1 MPYEQISETSLKGVF
16 KIQPKVF
23 IDARGY
29 YSPTFV
35 VSEFEKATDYSF
47 NLIQIAS
54 SFNSEKGVFRGLH
67 YQASPYTQG
76 KLVMATEGSVLD
88 IALDIRKNSP
98 TFGQHVTEIL
108 TAEKQNQL
116 WVPPGFAHGY
126 LALENN
132 TRFTYFVTD
141 GVYSPQNERGVNVF
155 DPSLEIGLPLSRREI
170 KLSDKDQLLP
180 NLMDILK
187 EDLLW
192 KKKF

>member
-23 IDARGY
+23 TDKRGY
-29 YSPTFV
+29 YSPTLV
-35 VSEFEKATDYSF
+35 VSDFEKATNFSF
-47 NLIQIAS
+47 NLIQIAT

-67 YQASPYTQG
+67 YQAFPYTQG

-98 TFGQHVTEIL
+98 TFGEHVTEIL

-126 LALENN
+126 LALEKN

-141 GVYSPQNERGVNVF
+141 GVYLPQSEKGVSVF
-155 DPSLEIGLPLSRREI
+155 DPLLKIDLPLSHSEI
-170 KLSDKDQLLP
+170 KFSDKDQLLP
-180 NLMDILK
+180 NLNDISK
-187 EDLLW
+187 EDLL
-192 KKKF
+192 

>member
-1 MPYEQISETSLKGVF
+1 MPYEQISETDLKGVF

-23 IDARGY
+23 TDARGY
-29 YSPTFV
+29 YSPTLV
-35 VSEFEKATDYSF
+35 VSEFEEATRINF
-47 NLIQIAS
+47 NLIQIAT

-88 IALDIRKNSP
+88 IVLDIRKNSS
-98 TFGQHVTEIL
+98 TFGKHITEIL
-108 TAEKQNQL
+108 TAKKQNQL
-116 WVPPGFAHGY
+116 WIPPGFAHGY

-141 GVYSPQNERGVNVF
+141 GVYSPQNEKGVNIF
-155 DPSLEIGLPLSRREI
+155 DPMLEIDLPLSNSEI

-180 NLMDILK
+180 SLSNIAK
-187 EDLLW
+187 EDLL
-192 KKKF
+192 

>member
-23 IDARGY
+23 TDKRGY
-29 YSPTFV
+29 YSPTLV
-35 VSEFEKATDYSF
+35 VSDFEKATNFSF
-47 NLIQIAS
+47 NLIQIAT

-67 YQASPYTQG
+67 YQAFPYTQG

-98 TFGQHVTEIL
+98 TFGEHVTEIL

-141 GVYSPQNERGVNVF
+141 GVYSPQSERGVNVF
-155 DPSLEIGLPLSRREI
+155 DPFLKIDLPLSHSEI
-170 KLSDKDQLLP
+170 KFSDKDQLLP
-180 NLMDILK
+180 NLNDISK
-187 EDLLW
+187 EDLL
-192 KKKF
+192 

>member
-1 MPYEQISETSLKGVF
+1 MPYEQISETNLKGVF

-23 IDARGY
+23 TDKRGY
-29 YSPTFV
+29 YSPTLV
-35 VSEFEKATDYSF
+35 ISEFENATNISF
-47 NLIQIAS
+47 NLIQVAS

-67 YQASPYTQG
+67 YQAPPYTQG

-88 IALDIRKNSP
+88 IVLDIRKNSP

-141 GVYSPQNERGVNVF
+141 GIYSPQSERGINVF
-155 DPSLEIGLPLSRREI
+155 DPDLLINLPLSHSEI
-170 KLSDKDQLLP
+170 ELSGKDKILP
-180 NLMDILK
+180 NLKDISQK
-187 EDLLW
+187 DLL
-192 KKKF
+192 